1 MEFNYY
7 AYRKLECNII
17 INKMP
22 KWYLEAEY
30 EGDETKGHIYFNTQ
44 NEFDEIWGPNS
55 KLEINWENK
64 DRLNLLYYK
73 EVQNSID
80 IYNAIGLVVTQKEQ
94 DWLMSHEFT
103 IWFGNRKMMIRKRFY
118 VERAIHGVF
127 YCDSSQRLFNIHAK
141 VIDQLYENFKPYIL
155 SCFNSIICHE

>member
-7 AYRKLECNII
+7 VYNKEECAIT

-30 EGDETKGHIYFNTQ
+30 EGEEKNGFIHFHTQ

-64 DRLNLLYYK
+64 DRLNLFYYK

-80 IYNAIGLVVTQKEQ
+80 IYNAIGLVVTQKQQ

-103 IWFGNRKMMIRKRFY
+103 IWFGNRKRMIRKRFY
-118 VERAIHGVF
+118 VERAIHGIF
-127 YCDSSQRLFNIHAK
+127 YCDSSERLFNIHAI
-141 VIDQLYENFKPYIL
+141 VIDQLYDNFKPYIL